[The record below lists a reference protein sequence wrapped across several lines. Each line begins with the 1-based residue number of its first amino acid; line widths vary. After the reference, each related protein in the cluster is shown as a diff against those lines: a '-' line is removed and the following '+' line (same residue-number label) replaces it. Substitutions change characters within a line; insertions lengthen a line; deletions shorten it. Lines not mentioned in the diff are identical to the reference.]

1 MENKYFT
8 PDIEDVYIGYEHE
21 TYSIGLQMIN
31 GRFLPDNERDDELK
45 WRPRIIKCG
54 SDILSLEAH
63 SYQNEDELYKSFKTL
78 WKNYIRVPYLTK
90 EQIEAEGWTEF
101 ITEYRGDI
109 KLENMNYVFFNEKSN
124 YMLGWF
130 FNRNQIGLLVKDPAK
145 ALDINGNIINYN
157 DAPRYT
163 GECKDINTFRKI
175 IKLLGI

>member
-1 MENKYFT
+1 MIRKHWQKNNLKRKQMENKYFT
-8 PDIEDVYIGYEHE
+8 PDIEDFHVGYECE
-21 TYSIGLQMIN
+21 I
-31 GRFLPDNERDDELK
+31 LK
-45 WRPRIIKCG
+45 ENWEHFVFNVEEIIPVFARVNSKTIV
-54 SDILSLEAH
+54 SD
-63 SYQNEDELYKSFKTL
+63 K
-78 WKNYIRVPYLTK
+78 IRVPYLTK